1 MPGGWLTIRAHR
13 DPDACSTHVV
23 AVGRTSRRSAG
34 MLRPAVTLRRNGMTS
49 SGNEQRSRSPFMISS
64 LG

>member
-34 MLRPAVTLRRNGMTS
+34 MGRRQTV
-49 SGNEQRSRSPFMISS
+49 QIP
-64 LG
+64 